1 MTDPI
6 EALRAVACKGW
17 RWMPG
22 MQYVSDAWNR
32 DGFDRVEA
40 EVYGTF
46 FTAGVS
52 GYNAFVSVG
61 GVRRSRQLRDADGV
75 ADLMQETIV
84 RRWRALGRALG
95 V

>member
-1 MTDPI
+1 MNDAQNAAQLEKLR
-6 EALRAVACKGW
+6 EALQRKI
-17 RWMPG
+17 PG
-22 MQYVSDAWNR
+22 TTWVVR
-32 DGFDRVEA
+32 FGRVEA

-46 FTAGVS
+46 FTAEVS

-61 GVRRSRQLRDADGV
+61 GVRRSRPLRDADDV
-75 ADLMQETIV
+75 ADLMQDTIV

>member
-1 MTDPI
+1 MSDATDAALLEKLR
-6 EALRAVACKGW
+6 EALQRKI
-17 RWMPG
+17 PG
-22 MQYVSDAWNR
+22 TTWVVR
-32 DGFDRVEA
+32 FGRVEA

-52 GYNAFVSVG
+52 AGNAFVSVG
-61 GVRRSRQLRDADGV
+61 GVRRSHQMRDADGV
-75 ADLMQETIV
+75 ADLMQDTIV